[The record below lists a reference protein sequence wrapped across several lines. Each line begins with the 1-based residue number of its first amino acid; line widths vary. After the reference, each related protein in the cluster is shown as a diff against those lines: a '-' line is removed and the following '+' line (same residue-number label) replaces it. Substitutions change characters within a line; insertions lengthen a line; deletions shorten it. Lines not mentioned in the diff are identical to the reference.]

1 MFATWSL
8 ICLAANHLARKQVGT
23 GVKPV
28 LDVYGNCNKQ
38 IKSVQINWGQI
49 NINFQSEG
57 VKAKGG

>member
-1 MFATWSL
+1 MFAPWSL

-49 NINFQSEG
+49 NINLLS
-57 VKAKGG
+57 A